1 MVYNNVTNHKTTFPQ
16 VAAAALASD
25 FHLFRV
31 QLTWLR
37 SDLGRE
43 GLYRMKSWF
52 ISCFHMSFFFCP
64 CHSVLISGYV
74 QASKRDK
81 KFVSCP
87 PNFSYAALCECI
99 CRTFVYRQPSLLET
113 VLFNRRQGRQ
123 IEKVAKQ
130 HLASLDSD
138 KPILGFRATN
148 ERVYILTCS
157 NIFIL
162 KINNN

>member
-1 MVYNNVTNHKTTFPQ
+1 MNLGSSQYLFTVVVNPSEMPCLCFRYDVDAIVLQPHPEQPENMWEHVATFN
-16 VAAAALASD
+16 AL
-25 FHLFRV
+25 
-31 QLTWLR
+31 
-37 SDLGRE
+37 
-43 GLYRMKSWF
+43 
-52 ISCFHMSFFFCP
+52 
-64 CHSVLISGYV
+64 GYV
-74 QASKRDK
+74 QASKQDK

-99 CRTFVYRQPSLLET
+99 CRTFVYRQPSPLET
-113 VLFNRRQGRQ
+113 VLFNRKQGRQ

-162 KINNN
+162 KINN

>member
-1 MVYNNVTNHKTTFPQ
+1 
-16 VAAAALASD
+16 
-25 FHLFRV
+25 
-31 QLTWLR
+31 
-37 SDLGRE
+37 
-43 GLYRMKSWF
+43 
-52 ISCFHMSFFFCP
+52 MSLSLCP
-64 CHSVLISGYV
+64 RLSVLCLGYV
-74 QASKRDK
+74 QASKKDK

-99 CRTFVYRQPSLLET
+99 CRTFVYRQPSPLET
-113 VLFNRRQGRQ
+113 VLFNRKQGRQ

-148 ERVYILTCS
+148 ERVYILTRS

-162 KINNN
+162 KINNNWIRTCPSTLHIDVFSFQNNQNMNVISDLCSAQLFNVVL

>member
-1 MVYNNVTNHKTTFPQ
+1 
-16 VAAAALASD
+16 
-25 FHLFRV
+25 
-31 QLTWLR
+31 
-37 SDLGRE
+37 
-43 GLYRMKSWF
+43 
-52 ISCFHMSFFFCP
+52 MSVSLCP
-64 CHSVLISGYV
+64 RLSVLCLGYV
-74 QASKRDK
+74 QASKQDK

-99 CRTFVYRQPSLLET
+99 CRTFVYRQPSPLET
-113 VLFNRRQGRQ
+113 VLFNRKQGRQ

-148 ERVYILTCS
+148 ERVYILTRS

>member
-1 MVYNNVTNHKTTFPQ
+1 MFCFYKLQLGIKKKLFPKFHFTTIF
-16 VAAAALASD
+16 S
-25 FHLFRV
+25 
-31 QLTWLR
+31 
-37 SDLGRE
+37 
-43 GLYRMKSWF
+43 
-52 ISCFHMSFFFCP
+52 MSRLSFCP
-64 CHSVLISGYV
+64 CLSVLSSGYV

-99 CRTFVYRQPSLLET
+99 CRTFIYRQPSLLET
-113 VLFNRRQGRQ
+113 VLFNRKQGRQ

-138 KPILGFRATN
+138 KPILGFRVTN
-148 ERVYILTCS
+148 DRVYILTCS